1 MNQAK
6 STQKLKNLLFIA
18 AGVLFLACGPIPGAL
33 AQTPAATPCDP
44 NYYSSLKA
52 RAWLEAQREV
62 TQNQNLIYKPDSVL
76 EYTCFD
82 KYLNVLAGNAQNLFS
97 ESGRWGSIMPADSMD
112 KALQSVVGAAIQQ
125 YITANFESAGSSS
138 YDLLGG
144 RLSILGGTYKN
155 TDHPPAAI
163 NITGGPYGCNIMNQV
178 WMAAKCMDFIPNE
191 TADKDGFFT
200 FAEYQANPDKRF
212 LPQQCPAMVNNRWQN
227 EINTASV
234 PANTPWT
241 EDNVVT
247 YFGLIHPPNCVTS
260 GSIETGL
267 IVRSNGPAGEYP
279 EKVCFASGCAYN
291 PMQQACCKIPLKN
304 EICE

>member
-1 MNQAK
+1 M
-6 STQKLKNLLFIA
+6 A
-18 AGVLFLACGPIPGAL
+18 AGMVFLACGPASSAL

-82 KYLNVLAGNAQNLFS
+82 RYLNVLAGNAQNLFS
-97 ESGRWGSIMPADSMD
+97 ESGRWGNIMPADSMD

-125 YITANFESAGSSS
+125 YITANFESAGGSNS

-155 TDHPPAAI
+155 TDHNPANVA
-163 NITGGPYGCNIMNQV
+163 GGSYGCNIMNQV
-178 WMAAKCMDFIPNE
+178 WMAAKCMDSIPNE

-200 FAEYQANPDKRF
+200 FAEYQASPDKRF
-212 LPQQCPAMVNNRWQN
+212 LPRQCPAMANNRWQN

-241 EDNVVT
+241 EDPVVIPKACEIPPMRT
-247 YFGLIHPPNCVTS
+247 GLVVGRDTDPKVYHESVCLCPGFYFRPNGHGTEDFPSDTGTCVTD
-260 GSIETGL
+260 
-267 IVRSNGPAGEYP
+267 
-279 EKVCFASGCAYN
+279 F
-291 PMQQACCKIPLKN
+291 
-304 EICE
+304 